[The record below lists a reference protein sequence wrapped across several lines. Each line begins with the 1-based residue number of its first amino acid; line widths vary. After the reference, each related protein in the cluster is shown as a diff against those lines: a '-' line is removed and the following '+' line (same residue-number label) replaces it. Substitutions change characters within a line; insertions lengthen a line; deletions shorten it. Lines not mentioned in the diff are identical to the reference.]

1 MGISEDL
8 TFKDLCEQKGVV
20 YSNALYQRKK
30 HPSLSDIEVIECCL
44 KPKNELTKEERE
56 KYYLDKKKPF
66 RVLCIEN
73 GIDFSKAYMFKSRH
87 SGLTDNEIIEYYLNK
102 SLKKL
107 CKQNEISFKKALLF
121 KDLYNKLLDIQLN
134 DNQLVEIV
142 KKVNTT
148 NVDIVIDTVTR
159 EDLEKLME

>member
-1 MGISEDL
+1 
-8 TFKDLCEQKGVV
+8 
-20 YSNALYQRKK
+20 
-30 HPSLSDIEVIECCL
+30 
-44 KPKNELTKEERE
+44 
-56 KYYLDKKKPF
+56 
-66 RVLCIEN
+66 
-73 GIDFSKAYMFKSRH
+73 MFKSRH

-148 NVDIVIDTVTR
+148 NVDITIDTVTR